1 MTHPNA
7 NPILPFRRRVQVLR
21 DARVLRDVRDVAR
34 ARAARLARELP
45 RQRSAHGIVPL
56 VRAAQGAR
64 RARRHRHPA
73 VLRSSRVLAD
83 QSHFM
88 AHLKHTYILLLLSI
102 LNYIIH

>member
-1 MTHPNA
+1 M
-7 NPILPFRRRVQVLR
+7 LR
-21 DARVLRDVRDVAR
+21 EARVLRDVRDVAR
-34 ARAARLARELP
+34 ARVARLARE
-45 RQRSAHGIVPL
+45 RSAHGIVPL

-83 QSHFM
+83 QSHSM
-88 AHLKHTYILLLLSI
+88 APLKHSYILLLLSI